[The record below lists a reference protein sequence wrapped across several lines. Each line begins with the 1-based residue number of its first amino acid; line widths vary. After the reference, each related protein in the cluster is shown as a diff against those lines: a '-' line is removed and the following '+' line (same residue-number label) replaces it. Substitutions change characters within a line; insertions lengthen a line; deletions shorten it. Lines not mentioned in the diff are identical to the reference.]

1 MKRLPREFISTTS
14 DRNTAELAKNQES
27 LGEQETSLANLNVI
41 CSDAQTTY
49 DVSHAERLAENQT
62 LLRPLRFSRR
72 IRQTQCG
79 VDAHTKRCKLC
90 TKAESALESNCA
102 EDKFR

>member
-62 LLRPLRFSRR
+62 LAETIEILKED
-72 IRQTQCG
+72 QTNA
-79 VDAHTKRCKLC
+79 VW
-90 TKAESALESNCA
+90 S
-102 EDKFR
+102 